1 MNTEDHIWNLVTK
14 KLANE
19 ASEGELIEL
28 TELLNQNPAIRNTVL
43 LLSEW
48 WRTDREQKAGPNDDL
63 LFQIVLGRIED
74 NNKLS

>member
-1 MNTEDHIWNLVTK
+1 MNTDDHIWNLVTK

-19 ASEGELIEL
+19 ASDGELIEL
-28 TELLNQNPAIRNTVL
+28 TELLNQNPSIRNTVL

-48 WRTDREQKAGPNDDL
+48 WHTDREQETGPNDYL

-74 NNKLS
+74 NNNLS